1 MSREET
7 PKNSIEILSKE
18 ESILNRI
25 EENFGDSLEE
35 KSIQCERR
43 IFIRIKRE
51 SLLDLLRF
59 LKDNWD
65 YVHLSTITAL
75 DKGKD
80 EDFQLIYHLVVD
92 NVVLNVKVDVPKSEP
107 KITTIKNVMRAAEF
121 YEMEINDL
129 FGITFLGNEK
139 KERFILPD
147 DWPEGVY
154 PLRKDS

>member
-1 MSREET
+1 MSKEEIQ
-7 PKNSIEILSKE
+7 KASIESLSKE
-18 ESILNRI
+18 KSLLSRI

-35 KSIQCERR
+35 KLIQCERR
-43 IFIRIKRE
+43 IFIRIKKE
-51 SLLDLLRF
+51 SLLDLLKF
-59 LKDNWD
+59 LKENWD

-75 DKGKD
+75 DRGKD

-92 NVVLNVKVDVPKSEP
+92 NVVLNVKVDVPKSDP

-139 KERFILPD
+139 KERFILSD
-147 DWPEGVY
+147 DWPKGVY
-154 PLRKDS
+154 PLRKE

>member
-1 MSREET
+1 MSEGT
-7 PKNSIEILSKE
+7 QKNSIEFLSKE
-18 ESILNRI
+18 KSLLSRI
-25 EENFGDSLEE
+25 EENFGDSLKE
-35 KSIQCERR
+35 KLIQCERR
-43 IFIRIKRE
+43 IFVRIKKE
-51 SLLDLLRF
+51 SLLDLLKF
-59 LKDNWD
+59 LKENWD

-107 KITTIKNVMRAAEF
+107 KITTIKNVIKAAEF

-147 DWPEGVY
+147 EWPEGVY
-154 PLRKDS
+154 PLRKGS